1 MESRS
6 QRRTASQRVRH
17 GLAWL
22 WALLA
27 LIGPTL
33 GASTGQEVLV
43 ERLQAGG
50 VILMVRHAQAP
61 GFGDPPNFRVYDCAT
76 QRNLDEAGRAQAR
89 AMGEWLRARGAAPSR
104 VYSSQWCRCLETARL
119 MGLGAVTPLPAL
131 NSFFE
136 RPQDREANLAALR
149 TFLAEPLPPGEVLV
163 LVTHQVTITAVS
175 GTSVASGEGVL
186 LAPGEDGALRMLGQI
201 AFGD

>member
-1 MESRS
+1 
-6 QRRTASQRVRH
+6 
-17 GLAWL
+17 LAWL
-22 WALLA
+22 WALLT

-61 GFGDPPNFRVYDCAT
+61 GFGDPPNFRVDDCAT
-76 QRNLDEAGRAQAR
+76 QRNLDEVGRAQAR
-89 AMGEWLRARGAAPSR
+89 AMGDWLRARGIATSR

-119 MGLGAVTPLPAL
+119 MDLGAVTPLPAL

-136 RPQDREANLAALR
+136 RPQDRETNLAALR
-149 TFLAEPLPPGEVLV
+149 TFLAEPPPPGELLV

-186 LAPGEDGALRMLGQI
+186 LAPEEDGALRMLGQI

>member
-1 MESRS
+1 
-6 QRRTASQRVRH
+6 
-17 GLAWL
+17 LAWL
-22 WALLA
+22 WALLT

-33 GASTGQEVLV
+33 GASSAEESLV

-50 VILMVRHAQAP
+50 VILMVRHAHAP
-61 GFGDPPNFRVYDCAT
+61 GFGDPPNFRVDDCAT
-76 QRNLDEAGRAQAR
+76 QRNLDAAGRAQAR
-89 AMGEWLRARGAAPSR
+89 AMGDWLRARGAAPAR

-119 MGLGAVTPLPAL
+119 MDVGAVTPLPAL

-136 RPQDREANLAALR
+136 RPQDRETNLAALR
-149 TFLAEPLPPGEVLV
+149 TFLAESPPPGELLV

-175 GTSVASGEGVL
+175 GRSVASGRGVL

>member
-1 MESRS
+1 L
-6 QRRTASQRVRH
+6 V
-17 GLAWL
+17 WV
-22 WALLA
+22 WALLT

-33 GASTGQEVLV
+33 GASTDQEALV

-61 GFGDPPNFRVYDCAT
+61 GFGDPPDFRLDDCAT
-76 QRNLDEAGRAQAR
+76 QRNLDAAGRAQAR
-89 AMGEWLRARGAAPSR
+89 VMGDWLRARGIATAR

-149 TFLAEPLPPGEVLV
+149 TFLAEPPPPGELLV

-175 GTSVASGEGVL
+175 GTSVASGHAVL
-186 LAPGEDGALRMLGQI
+186 LAPGEDGALRMLGQL